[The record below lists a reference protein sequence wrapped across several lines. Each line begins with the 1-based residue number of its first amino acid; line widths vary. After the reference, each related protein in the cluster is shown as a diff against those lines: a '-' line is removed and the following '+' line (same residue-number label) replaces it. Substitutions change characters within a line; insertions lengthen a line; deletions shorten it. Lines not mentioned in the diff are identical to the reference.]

1 MNGEVNMAGK
11 ILVVDDEPDILK
23 MVTFRLKKEG
33 YEVITAKDGQ
43 EALDLINRERPDLV
57 LLDLRLPVMDGYE
70 VCKRLKTD
78 KNLKQIPVVFLTASV
93 TSSIAEKVKAFNADS
108 YLIKPFD
115 PVKLLET
122 VKKFIK

>member
-1 MNGEVNMAGK
+1 MAGK

-33 YEVITAKDGQ
+33 YEVIIAVDGQ
-43 EALDLINRERPDLV
+43 EALDLINKERPDLV
-57 LLDLRLPVMDGYE
+57 LLDLRLPVIDGYG
-70 VCKRLKTD
+70 VCKTLKAD
-78 KNLKQIPVVFLTASV
+78 RNLKQIPVVFLTASV
-93 TSSIAEKVKAFNADS
+93 TSSIAEKVKAFNADG

-115 PVKLLET
+115 PVKLLEI

>member
-1 MNGEVNMAGK
+1 MAGK

-33 YEVITAKDGQ
+33 YEVITAMDGQ
-43 EALDLINRERPDLV
+43 EALDLANRERPDLV

-70 VCKRLKTD
+70 VCKALKAD
-78 KNLKQIPVVFLTASV
+78 ENLKQIPVVFLTASV
-93 TSSIAEKVKAFNADS
+93 ASSIVEKVKAFKAEG

>member
-1 MNGEVNMAGK
+1 MAK
-11 ILVVDDEPDILK
+11 KVLVVDDEPDILK

-43 EALDLINRERPDLV
+43 EALDLIKSGRPDLV

-70 VCKRLKTD
+70 VCRILKID
-78 KNLKQIPVVFLTASV
+78 ENLKQIPVIFLTASV
-93 TSSIAEKVKAFNADS
+93 VGSIVEKVKEFKADG